1 MDITQIIDI
10 LQPYFA
16 DYGYYFVFFGVMLEC
31 SAMLGVLIPGE
42 TLLLIAAFYA
52 AQGSLDITTIIIIA
66 FVGAVIGDNIGYYIG
81 AHGGRRFLLKYGKY
95 VFIRRKRLRAVDTYF
110 KEHGGKTVFIARFTS
125 FLRALAAITAGST
138 KMPYKQFFLYD
149 LAGAVIWSIVI
160 SLLGF
165 FLGGN
170 WVLLK
175 KVIRNMGLAAFAVVV
190 VLVIVVYF
198 VRRHRRY
205 KKLGINGQKLE
216 DTDTKA

>member
-1 MDITQIIDI
+1 VEIAQIIEF
-10 LQPYFA
+10 LKPYFA

-31 SAMLGVLIPGE
+31 SAMLGVIIPGE
-42 TLLLIAAFYA
+42 TLLLIASFYA
-52 AQGSLDITTIIIIA
+52 AQGSLSITTVIIIA

-95 VFIRRKRLRAVDTYF
+95 FFVRRKRLRAVDAYF
-110 KEHGGKTVFIARFTS
+110 KEHGGKTIFIARFTS

-149 LAGAVIWSIVI
+149 FAGAILWSIVI

-170 WVLLK
+170 WPLLK
-175 KVIRNMGLAAFAVVV
+175 KVLRNMGLAAFAVIAF
-190 VLVIVVYF
+190 LMIAVYF
-198 VRRHRRY
+198 INRRRKY
-205 KKLGINGQKLE
+205 KKLHINDDDE
-216 DTDTKA
+216 NHDNTT